1 MNIVWDESDFF
12 FLFVSAC
19 EDHRKLTTSCTA
31 EAEIQYSVVEHW
43 CGGVDRVVEMSRALR
58 AWGCN
63 LRPSVVQ

>member
-1 MNIVWDESDFF
+1 MNIVWDESDIF

-43 CGGVDRVVEMSRALR
+43 CGGVDRVF
-58 AWGCN
+58 
-63 LRPSVVQ
+63 